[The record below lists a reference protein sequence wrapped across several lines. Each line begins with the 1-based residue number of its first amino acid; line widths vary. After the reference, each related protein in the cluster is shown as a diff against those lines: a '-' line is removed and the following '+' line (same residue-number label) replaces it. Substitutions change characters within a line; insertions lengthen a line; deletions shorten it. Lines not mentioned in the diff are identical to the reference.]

1 VPGKKPRIGVSSC
14 LLGRNVRWDGRSKRD
29 AFLVEVL
36 GHHVE
41 WVPIC
46 PEMEVGMGVPREPI
60 RLVGD
65 PRSPRLLGERTARDH
80 TAAMRRFAEA
90 RVRALEALDLAGY
103 VTKRD
108 SPSCGLARVP
118 VHAPRGGRAP
128 RRSGVGAFVRVLLA
142 RMPLL
147 PIEDEAR
154 LEGGAVRDA
163 FLERVFAHAR
173 WREASR
179 RGMSR
184 AALAR
189 FHAAHELQIAA
200 HDPAASRRLGAL
212 ASARSRRSFD
222 RVVEAYGRG
231 FVEALAVPA
240 TRARHAKVLRGLLA
254 RVGAAL
260 SGPERAELGR
270 AIRDY
275 ARGLVPLAVPR
286 ALLRS
291 HGRRRAAAGLAGQ
304 TYLETDEIS
313 ETEDWVR
320 MLHGDDAGGPAA
332 AR

>member
-1 VPGKKPRIGVSSC
+1 MPGRKPRIGVSSC

-36 GHHVE
+36 GEQVE

-90 RVRALEALDLAGY
+90 RVRALQGLDLAGY

-108 SPSCGLARVP
+108 SPSCGLAGVP
-118 VHAPRGGRAP
+118 VHAPRGGRVP
-128 RRSGVGAFVRVLLA
+128 RRSGVGAFVRVLLE

-147 PIEDEAR
+147 PVEDEAR
-154 LEGGAVRDA
+154 LGDAAVREA
-163 FLERVFAHAR
+163 FLERVFAAAR

-179 RGMSR
+179 RGMGR
-184 AALAR
+184 AGLRR

-212 ASARSRRSFD
+212 AAARPVRLERA
-222 RVVEAYGRG
+222 VEAYGRG
-231 FVEALAVPA
+231 FLRALAVPA
-240 TRARHAKVLRGLLA
+240 TRARHARVLRTLLA
-254 RVGAAL
+254 RAGTAL
-260 SGPERAELGR
+260 SRAERAGIER
-270 AIRDY
+270 AVRDY
-275 ARGLVPLAVPR
+275 ARGLAPRAVPLA
-286 ALLRS
+286 LLRR
-291 HGRRRAAAGLAGQ
+291 HAHRGAAPGLARQ
-304 TYLETDEIS
+304 TYLEPDRRELALR
-313 ETEDWVR
+313 DVR
-320 MLHGDDAGGPAA
+320 GSAGE
-332 AR
+332 